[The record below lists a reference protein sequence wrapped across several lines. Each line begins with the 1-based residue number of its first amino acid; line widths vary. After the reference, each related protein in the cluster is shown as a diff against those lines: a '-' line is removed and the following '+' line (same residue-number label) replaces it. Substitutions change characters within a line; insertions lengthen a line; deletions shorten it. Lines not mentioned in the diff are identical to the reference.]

1 MAVETAGKI
10 KKSLLTR
17 RKSWISLLNSASI
30 GKKNAVNQV
39 NFHLYHYACNN
50 PVRYIDPDGRRIKSL
65 INPEIQN
72 SASNKNY
79 SMGET
84 PSGVFNEKNELQK
97 QNKIGSYGC
106 KFISTFNIANTIR
119 HNSRECRAPVSVG
132 DYAENDAYF
141 YFTDLVEYQNHDG
154 WTVNDAYMGNAQ
166 NAIAEVKTKYGSH
179 FINLF
184 WDDEK
189 NNLSWHDTYE
199 WNNPEIEGAIAQQI
213 YDRNFRLIIIR
224 EQGDKILR

>member
-1 MAVETAGKI
+1 M
-10 KKSLLTR
+10 
-17 RKSWISLLNSASI
+17 
-30 GKKNAVNQV
+30 
-39 NFHLYHYACNN
+39 
-50 PVRYIDPDGRRIKSL
+50 RYTDPDGRKIKSL

-79 SMGET
+79 SMGKT
-84 PSGVFNEKNELQK
+84 PSGVFNEKGEIK
-97 QNKIGSYGC
+97 VQNKIGPYGC
-106 KFISTFNIANTIR
+106 KFISTFNIGNAIR
-119 HNSRECRAPVSVG
+119 HNSRECRDPVSVG
-132 DYAENDAYF
+132 DYAENDTYF
-141 YFTDLVEYQNHDG
+141 YFTDLVEYINHEG
-154 WTVNDAYMGNAQ
+154 WTVNDANMGNAQ
-166 NAIAEVKTKYGSH
+166 MKKLLKAITGHDYSISSYSGQKYVRTMIKLFQRAKENVYAIAEVKTKYGSH